1 MAFVILG
8 SFPLDPNFTL
18 FSTIG
23 YVVLGTWL
31 DRLKIEELQN
41 DISVYS
47 QFIYNLLLFYYVK
60 IYRIKLQGPPFIKLI
75 VNKGY
80 KEIDNSTV
88 Q

>member
-18 FSTIG
+18 FSTTG

-41 DISVYS
+41 DISTKS

-60 IYRIKLQGPPFIKLI
+60 IYRIKLQGPPFKKLI